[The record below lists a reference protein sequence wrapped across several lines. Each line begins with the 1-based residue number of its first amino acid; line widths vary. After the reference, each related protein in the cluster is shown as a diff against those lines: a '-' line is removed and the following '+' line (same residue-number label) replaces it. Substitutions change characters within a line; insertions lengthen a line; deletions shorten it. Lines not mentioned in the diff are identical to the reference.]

1 MRTVAVICEYNPFHN
16 GHKYCIEQARLRSG
30 ADAVICIMSG
40 SFVQRGECAILP
52 RFTRARH
59 AVQSGADVVIE
70 LPACSSFFNA
80 EQFAQTGIK
89 VADYLNVDYIA
100 FGSESDNLQS
110 IEKIADVL
118 SREPEEY
125 KTALKSGLDEGLPFP
140 SAREKALKTI
150 LPDMNGFDFS
160 APNDLLAI
168 AYVTAIK
175 RAKSRIIPIP
185 IKRIDNG
192 RDSDVPINNML
203 SSSAIRKLVL
213 NGKTEEIREYVPQ
226 YVYDDL
232 KNLHYKSE
240 IEDMLLLSRLK
251 TIPKRDLNNIYDV
264 NEGLENRISECA
276 KSAKTYQEYLESVKT
291 KRYTLSRLKRISL
304 YALFNVTD
312 DYVKTFM
319 KASPYARILAIGKKQ
334 KSALLSLWRDKKNL
348 IGKYKD
354 LNNAD
359 PICSKLYE
367 FENQTASITSL
378 ITDNL
383 ELDSNMVVL

>member
-40 SFVQRGECAILP
+40 SFVQRGECAVLP
-52 RFTRARH
+52 RLTRARH
-59 AVQSGADVVIE
+59 AIQSGADVVIE

-80 EQFAQTGIK
+80 EQFAQAGIK
-89 VADYLNVDYIA
+89 VADYLNVDCLA

-118 SREPEEY
+118 SREPDEY
-125 KTALKSGLDEGLPFP
+125 KTALKNGLDEGLPFP
-140 SAREKALKTI
+140 GAREKALKTL
-150 LPDMNGFDFS
+150 LPDMSAFDFS
-160 APNDLLAI
+160 APNDLLAT

-175 RAKSRIIPIP
+175 RAKSKIAPITV
-185 IKRIDNG
+185 KRADNG
-192 RDSDVPINNML
+192 HDSDAPTDDML
-203 SSSAIRKLVL
+203 SSSAIRNFVL
-213 NGKTEEIREYVPQ
+213 NGKADEIKKYVPQ

-232 KNLHYKSE
+232 KDLHYKSD

-251 TIPKRDLNNIYDV
+251 TISKNDLSNIYDV

-276 KSAKTYQEYLESVKT
+276 KTAKTYKEYLESVKT

-304 YALFNVTD
+304 YALFNVTKD
-312 DYVKTFM
+312 FVKTFM
-319 KASPYARILAIGKKQ
+319 KAPPYARILAIGKKQ
-334 KSALLSLWRDKKNL
+334 KSDLLSLWRDKKNL

-354 LNNAD
+354 LEKAD
-359 PICSKLYE
+359 PICSKFYE

-378 ITDNL
+378 ITGNL

>member
-59 AVQSGADVVIE
+59 AIQSGADVVTE

-80 EQFAQTGIK
+80 EQFAQAGIK
-89 VADYLNVDYIA
+89 VADYLNVDCLA

-110 IEKIADVL
+110 IEKIANVL
-118 SREPEEY
+118 SREPDEY
-125 KTALKSGLDEGLPFP
+125 KSALKNGLDAGLPFP
-140 SAREKALKTI
+140 NAREKALKTL
-150 LPDMNGFDFS
+150 LPDMSDFDFA

-175 RAKSRIIPIP
+175 RTKSKIVPIT

-192 RDSDVPINNML
+192 HDSNTPISNML
-203 SSSAIRKLVL
+203 SSSAIRNLVL
-213 NGKTEEIREYVPQ
+213 SGKTDEIKNFVPQ

-232 KNLHYKSE
+232 NTLHYKSD

-251 TIPKRDLNNIYDV
+251 TISKNDLSNIYDV
-264 NEGLENRISECA
+264 SEGLENRISECA
-276 KSAKTYQEYLESVKT
+276 KTAKTYKEYLESVKT

-304 YALFNVTD
+304 YALFNVTKD
-312 DYVKTFM
+312 FVGTFM
-319 KASPYARILAIGKKQ
+319 KAPPYARILAIGKKR
-334 KSALLSLWRDKKNL
+334 KSDLLSLWHDKKNL

-354 LNNAD
+354 LEKAD

-378 ITDNL
+378 ITGNL